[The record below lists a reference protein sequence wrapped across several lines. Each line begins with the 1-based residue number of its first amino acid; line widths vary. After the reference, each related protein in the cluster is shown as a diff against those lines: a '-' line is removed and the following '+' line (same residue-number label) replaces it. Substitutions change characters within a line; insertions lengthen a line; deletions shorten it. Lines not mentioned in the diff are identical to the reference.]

1 MVLLRLFSL
10 CPLGGKIG
18 IGFGLSLLVS
28 LILTPF
34 PGGEV
39 VFHGGE
45 IYLAIHEE
53 PTNKP

>member
-1 MVLLRLFSL
+1 M
-10 CPLGGKIG
+10 
-18 IGFGLSLLVS
+18 GFGLSLLVS